1 MGCFAR
7 SLAGLAALS
16 ALAGCEPTSQ
26 VDVTNTLEGVLP
38 ATESSRDF
46 GDYVVYFNAL
56 NTEQLTPEI
65 ARQYE
70 IVRSKSRALLN
81 VSIHRKQENGS
92 SVAVTGAVSA
102 SAINLNGQ
110 LKPMTLR
117 EIREGEAIYYI
128 GELAITDTEIVI
140 YTLDV
145 MPINEP
151 SRFTVR
157 FKKQF
162 FVDE

>member
-1 MGCFAR
+1 M
-7 SLAGLAALS
+7 LAA
-16 ALAGCEPTSQ
+16 
-26 VDVTNTLEGVLP
+26 
-38 ATESSRDF
+38 
-46 GDYVVYFNAL
+46 
-56 NTEQLTPEI
+56 
-65 ARQYE
+65 
-70 IVRSKSRALLN
+70 
-81 VSIHRKQENGS
+81 
-92 SVAVTGAVSA
+92 AVTGAVSA

-117 EIREGEAIYYI
+117 EIREGESIYYI
-128 GELAITDTEIVI
+128 GELAITDAEIVI
-140 YTLDV
+140 YTVDA

>member
-1 MGCFAR
+1 MGSFAR

-16 ALAGCEPTSQ
+16 ALTGCEPTSQ

-81 VSIHRKQENGS
+81 VSIHRKQENG
-92 SVAVTGAVSA
+92 AE
-102 SAINLNGQ
+102 
-110 LKPMTLR
+110 LR
-117 EIREGEAIYYI
+117 GHR
-128 GELAITDTEIVI
+128 
-140 YTLDV
+140 
-145 MPINEP
+145 
-151 SRFTVR
+151 RRVR
-157 FKKQF
+157 FGHQF
-162 FVDE
+162 EWPTQTDDLTRDPGRRGHLLYW